1 MAPDY
6 VTLPHT
12 DKGIRNFEI
21 ATWLGKC
28 SVVKPHTIFEPY
40 IKKQEGVEN
49 EAEIREEQ
57 QGLTKSKNEERIKKK
72 NMLWIRYSVF
82 SLWIKLPS
90 SGLIQGHLNTE
101 WFVSKVNT
109 YNHML
114 QQEENKGNVFR

>member
-49 EAEIREEQ
+49 EKKIREEQ

-72 NMLWIRYSVF
+72 EYAVDSVLSLF
-82 SLWIKLPS
+82 SLDKAAIIWLDTRSFKYRMVC
-90 SGLIQGHLNTE
+90 
-101 WFVSKVNT
+101 F
-109 YNHML
+109 
-114 QQEENKGNVFR
+114 KGQHI